1 MKEQSIFTNLN
12 FMNKKMIEN
21 LVKNGDTVV
30 DATLGNGHDALFL
43 GKLIGP
49 EGKLLGFDIQN
60 VAVKKSS
67 KRMKDEG
74 ISNYSFINESH
85 DKIDQYIDEA
95 SAIVFNLGYLPGASR
110 EITTRGTTT
119 LEAIKKSV
127 KILKKPGLISIM
139 FYTGHPGGTEEMDM
153 VLSYVKE
160 LDKKEFDV
168 LEFKHIN
175 GIKTAPFLLII
186 YKKGE

>member
-1 MKEQSIFTNLN
+1 LKEQSIFTNLN

-85 DKIDQYIDEA
+85 AARIYLKTLKQKLLKIPPVQPLRLFWLY
-95 SAIVFNLGYLPGASR
+95 FSR
-110 EITTRGTTT
+110 
-119 LEAIKKSV
+119 
-127 KILKKPGLISIM
+127 
-139 FYTGHPGGTEEMDM
+139 
-153 VLSYVKE
+153 
-160 LDKKEFDV
+160 
-168 LEFKHIN
+168 
-175 GIKTAPFLLII
+175 
-186 YKKGE
+186 